1 MKSALE
7 SEVFMSLKVEFKKIF
22 EELEDKFDLGESEDT
37 IESEDFTT
45 QTEIAQHIS
54 ENQKSNEAVNTTE
67 EITKKNSKEMAI
79 QFETSD
85 NQPEVKVVEGPCC
98 LLAEKKKRF
107 SQKRAQ
113 TLAFIDVSDVEQN
126 RPENLCASTM
136 ANGYVDVTGF
146 DLVEPKFKGMTP
158 DQWREHKRA
167 QAEAE
172 NELGL
177 DMEY

>member
-1 MKSALE
+1 MD
-7 SEVFMSLKVEFKKIF
+7 SEVFMSLKVEFKTIF
-22 EELEDKFDLGESEDT
+22 EELDEKFDLGESEDT
-37 IESEDFTT
+37 TIKSEDFSA
-45 QTEIAQHIS
+45 QTDIAQNIS
-54 ENQKSNEAVNTTE
+54 EQKSNEPIDTTE
-67 EITKKNSKEMAI
+67 EITKKDSK
-79 QFETSD
+79 D
-85 NQPEVKVVEGPCC
+85 LEVRFQTRPAELIIEGPCC
-98 LLAEKKKRF
+98 LAEKKKRF

-126 RPENLCASTM
+126 RPENLCTSTM

-146 DLVEPKFKGMTP
+146 DLVEPQFQGMTP